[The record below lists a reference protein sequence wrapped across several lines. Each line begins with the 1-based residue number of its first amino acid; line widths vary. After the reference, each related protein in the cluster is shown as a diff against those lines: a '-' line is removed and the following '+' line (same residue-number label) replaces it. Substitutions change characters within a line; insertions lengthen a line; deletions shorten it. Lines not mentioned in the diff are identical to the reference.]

1 MVESEGEITM
11 VKKVTDKILLGGHV
25 STSGG
30 IYKSPDRA
38 NVFSFRTYQIF
49 SKNQMQ
55 WKAKDLDEG
64 EVSKFQDSNQ
74 KHSMGK
80 IMVHASYLLNMCTSK
95 PDLREKVLQ
104 AFSIEISRTD
114 KLGIDYLTFHPGSA
128 AGITE
133 KEAISNLIDNMNH
146 VIGPDQKCTILMEI
160 SAGQGS
166 TVGHTFE
173 ELAEVMDGIMD
184 KNKVAICMD
193 TCHTWASG
201 YDIKTPEG
209 YGETI
214 DMFKSTLGL
223 EKLKGFHLN
232 DSKKGRGSRV
242 DRHEQIGM
250 GTLGLDGISN
260 FVNDRRFS
268 EIPMILETPKGEE
281 GYGQDIENISKIMR
295 IDE

>member
-1 MVESEGEITM
+1 MA
-11 VKKVTDKILLGGHV
+11 KRVTDQILLGGHV

-30 IYKSPDRA
+30 IWKSPDRA

-55 WKAKDLDEG
+55 WKAKDLDDG
-64 EVSKFQDSNQ
+64 EVAKFQDSNRQ
-74 KHSMGK
+74 NGMRK

-95 PDLREKVLQ
+95 PDLRDKVTQ

-114 KLGIDYLTFHPGSA
+114 KLGIDFLTFHPGSA
-128 AGITE
+128 SGITE
-133 KEAISNLIDNMNH
+133 KEAISNLIENLNLVMR
-146 VIGPDQKCTILMEI
+146 PDQKCTILMEI

-166 TVGHTFE
+166 TVGHRFE
-173 ELAEVMDGIMD
+173 ELAEVMDGIVD
-184 KNKVAICMD
+184 RNRVAICMD
-193 TCHTWASG
+193 TCHTWAAG

-209 YGETI
+209 YGETM
-214 DMFKSTLGL
+214 DNFKSTLGL

-260 FVNDRRFS
+260 FVNDRRFR
-268 EIPMILETPKGEE
+268 EVPMILETPKGEE
-281 GYGQDIENISKIMR
+281 GYSQDIENISKIIR

>member
-1 MVESEGEITM
+1 MTKKIT
-11 VKKVTDKILLGGHV
+11 DEILLGGHV

-55 WKAKDLDEG
+55 WKAKDLDSDD
-64 EVSKFQDSNQ
+64 VNKFQDSNRQ
-74 KHSMGK
+74 HNMRK

-95 PDLREKVLQ
+95 PDLREKVIDG
-104 AFSIEISRTD
+104 FSLEILRTD
-114 KLGIDYLTFHPGSA
+114 RLGIDYLTFHPGSA
-128 AGITE
+128 SGITE
-133 KEAISNLIDNMNH
+133 KEAIANLIDNMNH
-146 VIGPDQKCTILMEI
+146 VIGKDQKCTILMEI

-173 ELAEVMDGIMD
+173 ELASIMDGIRD

-193 TCHTWASG
+193 TCHTWAAG

-209 YGETI
+209 YAETM
-214 DMFKSTLGL
+214 DRFKSTLGL

-232 DSKKGRGSRV
+232 DSKKGKGSRV

-250 GTLGLDGISN
+250 GTLGLEGIAN
-260 FVNDRRFS
+260 FVNDRRFR
-268 EIPMILETPKGEE
+268 EIPMILETPKGED

>member
-1 MVESEGEITM
+1 M
-11 VKKVTDKILLGGHV
+11 VKRVTDQILLGGHV

-30 IYKSPDRA
+30 IYKSPERA
-38 NVFSFRTYQIF
+38 KVFSFRTYQIF

-55 WKAKDLDEG
+55 WKAKDLDDG
-64 EVSKFQDSNQ
+64 DVDKFRESNIQ
-74 KHSMGK
+74 NSMGK

-95 PDLREKVLQ
+95 PDLKDKVIQ

-128 AGITE
+128 SGITE
-133 KEAISNLIDNMNH
+133 KEAIANLIDNLNQ
-146 VIGPDQKCTILMEI
+146 VIGPDQKCTILMEV

-166 TVGHTFE
+166 TIGSKFE
-173 ELAEVMDGIMD
+173 DLAKVMDDITA

-193 TCHTWASG
+193 TCHTWAAG

-209 YGETI
+209 YAETMDI
-214 DMFKSTLGL
+214 FKSTLGL

-242 DRHEQIGM
+242 DRHEQIGL

-260 FVNDRRFS
+260 FVNDRRFR
-268 EIPMILETPKGEE
+268 EVPMILETPKGEE
-281 GYGQDIENISKIMR
+281 GYGQDIENISKIIR

>member
-1 MVESEGEITM
+1 MA
-11 VKKVTDKILLGGHV
+11 KRVTDQILLGGHV

-30 IYKSPDRA
+30 IWKSPDRA

-55 WKAKDLDEG
+55 WKAKDLDDG
-64 EVSKFQDSNQ
+64 EVAKFQDSNRQ
-74 KHSMGK
+74 NGMRK

-95 PDLREKVLQ
+95 PDLRDKVTQ

-114 KLGIDYLTFHPGSA
+114 KLGIDFLTFHPGSA
-128 AGITE
+128 SGITE
-133 KEAISNLIDNMNH
+133 KEAISNLIDNLNLVMR
-146 VIGPDQKCTILMEI
+146 PDQKCTILMEI

-166 TVGHTFE
+166 TVGHRFE
-173 ELAEVMDGIMD
+173 ELAEVMDGIVD
-184 KNKVAICMD
+184 RNRVAICMD
-193 TCHTWASG
+193 TCHTWAAG

-209 YGETI
+209 YGETM
-214 DMFKSTLGL
+214 DNFKSTLGL

-260 FVNDRRFS
+260 FVNDRRFR
-268 EIPMILETPKGEE
+268 EVPMILETPKGEE
-281 GYGQDIENISKIMR
+281 GYSQDIENISKIIR